1 MSRFARRNS
10 ARLLAAADAGEVARQ
25 PQRVAM
31 LSLHTSPLIQP
42 GVGDAGGMNV
52 YVDNVARRLAA
63 AGVEV
68 EIFTRATSSDQA
80 PVEHVGPGLKVRNL
94 QAGPFQGLPKQD
106 LPSQLCALSAGVL
119 RVEAA
124 HQEGWFDLVHT
135 HYWLSGQVGW
145 LATDR
150 WNVPL
155 VHTMHTMA
163 KVKNRDL
170 GPGDTPE
177 PEYRVIGEQ
186 QLVDVAD
193 ALVANTATEAD
204 DLRSLYS
211 ADPTRIHV
219 VHPGVD
225 LEMFRPGDQS
235 DQAAARAHF
244 GFGPEPLLVFVGRLQ
259 PLKAP
264 DLLLAAAGQMEH
276 NAHIVIC
283 GGPSGNGDRVPE
295 QLRAEAEALNISNRV
310 TFLPPLPRDELAR
323 LMVAATAVV
332 VPSHSESF
340 GLVAAE
346 AQACATPVVAAAV
359 GGLRT
364 VVADGTSGLLVPTH
378 EAHDWAHALDD
389 IVGSPALREHLAA
402 GARGQA
408 EKFGWNH
415 TTAELL
421 RVYGSVLQEQPWSS
435 QRLA

>member
-1 MSRFARRNS
+1 
-10 ARLLAAADAGEVARQ
+10 
-25 PQRVAM
+25 M
-31 LSLHTSPLIQP
+31 LSLHTSPLHQP

-68 EIFTRATSSDQA
+68 EIFTRATSSDQP
-80 PVEHVGPGLKVRNL
+80 PVDRVAPGLTVRHL
-94 QAGPFQGLPKQD
+94 QAGPFQGLRKED

-124 HQEGWFDLVHT
+124 HQEGWFDLVHS

-145 LATDR
+145 LATER

-170 GPGDTPE
+170 GPGDSPE

-186 QLVDVAD
+186 QVVTVAD

-204 DLRSLYS
+204 DLRSLYA
-211 ADPTRIHV
+211 ADPDRIHV

-225 LEMFRPGDQS
+225 LELFRPGDQ
-235 DQAAARAHF
+235 QAARAHF

-264 DLLLAAAGQMEH
+264 DLLVAAAAQMHET
-276 NAHIVIC
+276 AHIVIC
-283 GGPSGNGDRVPE
+283 GGPSGNGDQMPE
-295 QLRAEAEALNISNRV
+295 QLRAQAESLGISDRV
-310 TFLPPLPRDELAR
+310 TFLPPLPREELAT
-323 LMVAATAVV
+323 LMRAATAVV
-332 VPSHSESF
+332 MPSHSESF
-340 GLVAAE
+340 GLVAVE
-346 AQACATPVVAAAV
+346 AQACGTPVVAAAV
-359 GGLRT
+359 GGLPT
-364 VVADGTSGLLVPTH
+364 VVADRNSGLLVPTH
-378 EAHDWAHALDD
+378 EAADWARALDD
-389 IVGSPALREHLAA
+389 MVGSPTLRDRLAA

-408 EKFGWNH
+408 EKFGWSH

-421 RVYGSVLQEQPWSS
+421 RVYTNVLRDQQWSS
-435 QRLA
+435 QQLA

>member
-1 MSRFARRNS
+1 
-10 ARLLAAADAGEVARQ
+10 
-25 PQRVAM
+25 M
-31 LSLHTSPLIQP
+31 LSLHTSPLHQP

-52 YVDNVARRLAA
+52 YVDNVARRMAA
-63 AGVEV
+63 TGVEV
-68 EIFTRATSSDQA
+68 EIFTRATSSDQP
-80 PVEHVGPGLKVRNL
+80 PVAEVAPGLKVRHL
-94 QAGPFQGLPKQD
+94 EAGPFQGLRKQD

-124 HQEGWFDLVHT
+124 HQEGWFDLVHS

-145 LATDR
+145 LATER

-177 PEYRVIGEQ
+177 PDYRVIGEQ
-186 QLVDVAD
+186 QLVDAAD
-193 ALVANTATEAD
+193 ALVSNTAAEAH
-204 DLRSLYS
+204 DLRTLYG
-211 ADPTRIHV
+211 ADPARIHV

-225 LEMFRPGDQS
+225 LEVFTPG
-235 DQAAARAHF
+235 DQAAARSHF

-264 DLLLAAAGQMEH
+264 DLLVAAAAQMQQS
-276 NAHIVIC
+276 ARIVIC
-283 GGPSGNGDRVPE
+283 GGPSGNGDRMPE
-295 QLRAEAEALNISNRV
+295 QLRAQAASLGIGDRV
-310 TFLPPLPRDELAR
+310 TFLPPLPREELAI
-323 LMVAATAVV
+323 LMRAATAVV

-346 AQACATPVVAAAV
+346 AQACGVPVVAAAV

-364 VVADGTSGLLVPTH
+364 VVDDGTSGLLVHSH
-378 EAHDWAHALDD
+378 EAAEWSRALDA
-389 IVGSPALREHLAA
+389 IVGSEQLRAELAS
-402 GARGQA
+402 GARPQA

-421 RVYGSVLQEQPWSS
+421 RVYNEVLQEQAWSS

>member
-1 MSRFARRNS
+1 
-10 ARLLAAADAGEVARQ
+10 
-25 PQRVAM
+25 M
-31 LSLHTSPLIQP
+31 LSLHTSPLHQP

-63 AGVEV
+63 AGIDV
-68 EIFTRATSSDQA
+68 EIFTRATSSDQP
-80 PVEHVGPGLKVRNL
+80 PVEQVAPGLKVRHL
-94 QAGPFQGLPKQD
+94 QAGPFQGLRKQD

-124 HQEGWFDLVHT
+124 HQEGWFDLVHS

-170 GPGDTPE
+170 GPGDSPE

-193 ALVANTATEAD
+193 ALVANTTTEAE
-204 DLRSLYS
+204 DLLTLYG
-211 ADPTRIHV
+211 AEPERIHV

-225 LEMFRPGDQS
+225 LAMFHPGDQVT
-235 DQAAARAHF
+235 ARAHF

-264 DLLLAAAGQMEH
+264 DLLLAAAAQM
-276 NAHIVIC
+276 AQPARIVIC
-283 GGPSGNGDRVPE
+283 GGPSGNGDRMPE
-295 QLRAEAEALNISNRV
+295 QLRAQAASLGISDRV
-310 TFLPPLPRDELAR
+310 TFLPPLPRDELAT
-323 LMVAATAVV
+323 LMQAATAVV

-340 GLVAAE
+340 GLVAVE
-346 AQACATPVVAAAV
+346 AQACGTPVVAAAV

-378 EAHDWAHALDD
+378 DATDWARALDD
-389 IVGSPALREHLAA
+389 IVGQPSLREHLAR

-408 EKFGWNH
+408 EKFGWDH

-421 RVYGSVLQEQPWSS
+421 RVYGNVLQEQQWSS

>member
-1 MSRFARRNS
+1 MSRIARR
-10 ARLLAAADAGEVARQ
+10 ARPPRLVSLAPAVTETVRE
-25 PQRVAM
+25 PRRVAM
-31 LSLHTSPLIQP
+31 LSLHTSPLHQP
-42 GVGDAGGMNV
+42 GTGDAGGMNV

-63 AGVEV
+63 SGVEV
-68 EIFTRATSSDQA
+68 EVFTRATSSDQP
-80 PVEHVGPGLKVRNL
+80 PVAQVAPGLRVRHL
-94 QAGPFQGLPKQD
+94 QAGPFQGLRKED

-124 HQEGWFDLVHT
+124 HQEGWFDLVHS

-145 LATDR
+145 LATER
-150 WNVPL
+150 WDVPL

-170 GPGDTPE
+170 GPGDSPE

-193 ALVANTATEAD
+193 ALVVNTADEAD
-204 DLRSLYS
+204 DLRTLYT
-211 ADPTRIHV
+211 ADPGRLHV

-225 LEMFRPGDQS
+225 LEIFAPGDQ
-235 DQAAARAHF
+235 ATARAHF

-264 DLLLAAAGQMEH
+264 DLLVAAAAQMRET
-276 NAHIVIC
+276 AHVVIC
-283 GGPSGNGDRVPE
+283 GGPSGNGDRMPAA
-295 QLRAEAEALNISNRV
+295 LRAQAEALGISDRV
-310 TFLPPLPRDELAR
+310 TFLPPLPREELAI
-323 LMVAATAVV
+323 LMRAATAVV

-346 AQACATPVVAAAV
+346 AQACGVPVVAAAV

-364 VVADGTSGLLVPTH
+364 VVADGSSGLLVPS
-378 EAHDWAHALDD
+378 HDPANWSRALDD
-389 IVGSPALREHLAA
+389 IVGQPRLRAQLAA
-402 GARGQA
+402 GARTHA
-408 EKFGWNH
+408 EKFGWDH
-415 TTAELL
+415 TTAQLR
-421 RVYGSVLQEQPWSS
+421 RVYQGVLEEQQWSS

>member
-1 MSRFARRNS
+1 MSRPVRTPTAP
-10 ARLLAAADAGEVARQ
+10 RLLTASDDPTDTVTRVR
-25 PQRVAM
+25 RVAM
-31 LSLHTSPLIQP
+31 LSLHTSPLHQP

-68 EIFTRATSSDQA
+68 EIFTRATSSDQP
-80 PVEHVGPGLKVRNL
+80 PVDAVAPGLKVRHL
-94 QAGPFQGLPKQD
+94 QAGPFQGLRKED

-124 HQEGWFDLVHT
+124 HQEGWFDLVHS

-145 LATDR
+145 LATER

-170 GPGDTPE
+170 GPGDSPE

-186 QLVDVAD
+186 QLVDAAD

-204 DLRSLYS
+204 DLRSLYA
-211 ADPTRIHV
+211 ADPNRIHV

-225 LEMFRPGDQS
+225 LEVFRPG

-264 DLLLAAAGQMEH
+264 DLLVAAAAQMQQT
-276 NAHIVIC
+276 AHIVIC
-283 GGPSGNGDRVPE
+283 GGPSGNGDQMPE
-295 QLRAEAEALNISNRV
+295 QLRAQAQSLGLADRV
-310 TFLPPLPRDELAR
+310 TFLPPLPRDELAV
-323 LMVAATAVV
+323 LMRAATAVV

-346 AQACATPVVAAAV
+346 AQACGTPVVAAAV

-364 VVADGTSGLLVPTH
+364 VVADGESGLLVPTH
-378 EAHDWAHALDD
+378 EASDWARALDD
-389 IVGSPALREHLAA
+389 VVGNPNLRADLASR
-402 GARGQA
+402 ARNQA

-421 RVYGSVLQEQPWSS
+421 RVYASVLQEQQWST